1 MSHPRYT
8 VDRMKVFV
16 SHKDSDVDLA
26 RTVAQALQARQVAAY
41 LDELDERLLRGPE
54 LADHL
59 RARMGSCSHLI
70 AVVSSSTAKS
80 WWVPWEIGVAS
91 ERTMPLA
98 SFTAQ
103 PSLLPEYLRSW
114 PYLSQIADI
123 AAYVEEARRF
133 DREAKSLTASAARP
147 SWQGFH
153 SRLKSRL
160 GQ

>member
-1 MSHPRYT
+1 
-8 VDRMKVFV
+8 MKVFV
-16 SHKDSDVDLA
+16 SHKDSDAALA
-26 RTVAQALQARQVAAY
+26 RTVVQALEARHVPAY
-41 LDELDERLLRGPE
+41 LDELDERLLRGPK

-59 RARMGSCSHLI
+59 RSRMATCSHLI

-98 SFTAQ
+98 SFTSA

-133 DREAKSLTASAARP
+133 DRETRSLTASAARP
-147 SWQGFH
+147 GWQGFH

>member
-1 MSHPRYT
+1 
-8 VDRMKVFV
+8 MKVFV
-16 SHKDSDVDLA
+16 SHKDTDAGLA
-26 RTVAQALQARQVAAY
+26 RVVVQALASRGVDSY
-41 LDELDERLLRGPE
+41 LDELDDRLLRGPR

-59 RARMGSCSHLI
+59 RSRMALCSHLI
-70 AVVSSSTAKS
+70 AVVSSSTAQS

-98 SFTAQ
+98 SYASQ

-114 PYLSQIADI
+114 PYMSQVADI

-133 DREAKSLTASAARP
+133 ERDTRSLTASASRND
-147 SWQGFH
+147 WQGFH